1 MTTIIFA
8 IVVLG
13 LLGALFGAVLGL
25 ASKIFHVDQDPRL
38 EQVRECLAGANCGGC
53 GYPGCDGYAAAVVAG
68 GPTNKCVV
76 AGPDAAAKIGE
87 IMGVSA
93 DATEKMVAHVTCSG
107 SNDVAQPRFNY
118 SGPKTCQA
126 AMLFGGRDSKDCRF
140 ACVGLGTCVEACQFG
155 AMSVDNGVAH
165 VDREKCVACGA
176 CADVCPK
183 KIIEMVPYKQKVI
196 PTCSSQEKGGVVMK
210 QCDVGCIGC
219 MKCQREC
226 PLKDGPAITVE
237 NNLAHIDYSRC
248 IGCGKCATVCPRN
261 IIKWQFGAPR
271 PRPVVEEKKEA

>member
-1 MTTIIFA
+1 
-8 IVVLG
+8 
-13 LLGALFGAVLGL
+13 
-25 ASKIFHVDQDPRL
+25 
-38 EQVRECLAGANCGGC
+38 
-53 GYPGCDGYAAAVVAG
+53 
-68 GPTNKCVV
+68 
-76 AGPDAAAKIGE
+76 
-87 IMGVSA
+87 
-93 DATEKMVAHVTCSG
+93 
-107 SNDVAQPRFNY
+107 QPRFNY

-155 AMSVDNGVAH
+155 AMSVENGVAH

-196 PTCSSQEKGGVVMK
+196 PTCSSQDKGGVVMK

-248 IGCGKCATVCPRN
+248 IGCGKCATVCPRS

>member
-53 GYPGCDGYAAAVVAG
+53 GFPGCDGYAAAVVG
-68 GPTNKCVV
+68 GAPTNKCVV
-76 AGPDAAAKIGE
+76 AGPEAAAKIGE

-93 DATEKMVAHVTCSG
+93 DATDKMVAHVTCSG

-126 AMLFGGRDSKDCRF
+126 AMLFGGRDLRSLRRCLPEEDHR
-140 ACVGLGTCVEACQFG
+140 
-155 AMSVDNGVAH
+155 
-165 VDREKCVACGA
+165 
-176 CADVCPK
+176 
-183 KIIEMVPYKQKVI
+183 
-196 PTCSSQEKGGVVMK
+196 
-210 QCDVGCIGC
+210 
-219 MKCQREC
+219 
-226 PLKDGPAITVE
+226 DGPVQTEGHSHLLQPGQGRCRNETVRRRLYRLYE
-237 NNLAHIDYSRC
+237 VPA
-248 IGCGKCATVCPRN
+248 
-261 IIKWQFGAPR
+261 
-271 PRPVVEEKKEA
+271 

>member
-1 MTTIIFA
+1 MNTIIFA

-93 DATEKMVAHVTCSG
+93 EASEKMVAHVTCSG

-155 AMSVDNGVAH
+155 AMSVENGVAH

-176 CADVCPK
+176 CAAVYFTETGRFDGVPAYVCDRAK
-183 KIIEMVPYKQKVI
+183 EIVAQ
-196 PTCSSQEKGGVVMK
+196 TLRAS
-210 QCDVGCIGC
+210 
-219 MKCQREC
+219 
-226 PLKDGPAITVE
+226 
-237 NNLAHIDYSRC
+237 
-248 IGCGKCATVCPRN
+248 
-261 IIKWQFGAPR
+261 
-271 PRPVVEEKKEA
+271 EERKAK